1 MPKTDPI
8 VDAVCAKLQARSS
21 VGIKKYG
28 TTLAGNYATAKEK
41 LIHIQ
46 EELMDA
52 ANYIEWLLQEK
63 EMPTPMTIEME
74 ADARQAALD
83 ALTDWEGM
91 TFSNK
96 SDAMNWFCICMSDHA
111 NTIRAALSA
120 PRVPEIEGLDE
131 AIKDAEMHLRHADG
145 PVTCIAVGY
154 LKTLR
159 NAARAY
165 AELQKGN

>member
-83 ALTDWEGM
+83 ALTD
-91 TFSNK
+91 
-96 SDAMNWFCICMSDHA
+96 
-111 NTIRAALSA
+111 LS
-120 PRVPEIEGLDE
+120 
-131 AIKDAEMHLRHADG
+131 
-145 PVTCIAVGY
+145 
-154 LKTLR
+154 
-159 NAARAY
+159 
-165 AELQKGN
+165 